1 MSYRIFKELLII
13 LLVGCFIGLL
23 MAVVANLFVLG
34 VQSAKV
40 LRESSQLLSVGLP
53 WGRYSLAPIIFLLLA
68 ALAVI
73 GLRRLLRLGAWA
85 GPADS
90 IYAAHN
96 VQHRLDIKQGAGSTL
111 AAFISAAGGASVG
124 QYGPVVHFGA
134 TVGCA
139 LRRVFGNLLSQ
150 DIFLGCGV
158 AAAISAG
165 FNAPL
170 AGVVFAHE
178 AVLRHFSPR
187 AIAPIFIAA
196 ISAST
201 FDSLFFSSSGTTFQ
215 IHQSVPPLVQ
225 LAPILLLLGPLAA
238 LVAISFMTALRGA
251 TALGKHLPLSANTLP
266 VLAALICGS
275 TGVFLPQILGIG
287 IDGING
293 MIAGDASLNLL
304 LALLVGKLVMTAL
317 CIGFGLFGGVFSPA
331 LFVGV
336 ATGAIVAQL
345 LAGFGITGLDEVI
358 SVAAMAA
365 VSAAV
370 IGAPIS
376 AVLIVLELTGS
387 YGFAVAAMIAV
398 IISNLLT
405 HRLFGQSY
413 FDRQLLDRG
422 IDLRMG
428 RESLA
433 LDKSRV
439 GDYVGARYLSVP
451 DSLTGHELMGRM
463 AEGPFTEA
471 YIVDSEQQLLG
482 KVTVFDSANAGSEPI
497 ASCLDR
503 NPLCFNESESLAEVM
518 HKVSRFVGESI
529 PVLAAD
535 SRRVLG
541 VVTEGDLFQAVLQ
554 VQNSVR
560 QLERS

>member
-1 MSYRIFKELLII
+1 MSNRVVKELLVI

-34 VQSAKV
+34 VQSAKE
-40 LRESSQLLSVGLP
+40 LREASQLLRITLP
-53 WGRYSLAPIIFLLLA
+53 WGQYSLAPIIFLVLA
-68 ALAVI
+68 ALVVV
-73 GLRRLLRLGAWA
+73 GLRKLLRLGAWA

-96 VQHRLDIKQGAGSTL
+96 VRHRLDVKQGIGSTV

-201 FDSLFFSSSGTTFQ
+201 FDSLFFSSGGTTFQ
-215 IHQSVPPLVQ
+215 IQQSVPPLVQ

-251 TALGKHLPLSANTLP
+251 TALGKRLPLSATTLP
-266 VLAALICGS
+266 VLAALMCGS

-287 IDGING
+287 IDGINS
-293 MIAGDASLNLL
+293 MIAGEASLNLL
-304 LALLVGKLVMTAL
+304 LALLLGKLAMTAL

-345 LAGFGITGLDEVI
+345 LTGLGITGLNEVI

-370 IGAPIS
+370 IGAPITS
-376 AVLIVLELTGS
+376 VLIVLELTGS
-387 YGFAVAAMIAV
+387 YEFAVAAMIAV
-398 IISNLLT
+398 IVCTLLT
-405 HRLFGQSY
+405 NRLFGQSF

-422 IDLRMG
+422 IDLRKG

-433 LDKSRV
+433 LDGTRV
-439 GDYVGARYLSVP
+439 GDYISAHF
-451 DSLTGHELMGRM
+451 LTATASMGGQRLMQAM
-463 AEGPFTEA
+463 AEGGFTEA
-471 YIVDSEQQLLG
+471 YVVDPAGRLQG
-482 KVTVFDSANAGSEPI
+482 KVSVFDCAQGTDKPI
-497 ASCLDR
+497 ASCMDV
-503 NPLCFNESESLAEVM
+503 NPLRFSETESLTDAM

-529 PVLAAD
+529 PILTED
-535 SRRVLG
+535 SGRLLG
-541 VVTEGDLFQAVLQ
+541 VVTEGDLFQAVLK
-554 VQNSVR
+554 VQDSVR
-560 QLERS
+560 QLERN

>member
-1 MSYRIFKELLII
+1 MSNRVVKELLVI

-34 VQSAKV
+34 VQSAKE
-40 LRESSQLLSVGLP
+40 LREASQLLRISLP
-53 WGRYSLAPIIFLLLA
+53 WGQYSLAPIIFLVLA
-68 ALAVI
+68 ALVVV
-73 GLRRLLRLGAWA
+73 GLRKLLRLGAWA

-96 VQHRLDIKQGAGSTL
+96 VRHRLDVKQGIGSTV

-139 LRRVFGNLLSQ
+139 LRRAFGNLLSQ
-150 DIFLGCGV
+150 DVFLGCGV

-215 IHQSVPPLVQ
+215 IQQSVPPLVQ

-238 LVAISFMTALRGA
+238 LVAVSFMTALRGA
-251 TALGKHLPLSANTLP
+251 TALGKRLPLSATTLP

-287 IDGING
+287 IDGINS
-293 MIAGDASLNLL
+293 MIAGEASLNLL
-304 LALLVGKLVMTAL
+304 LALLLGKLAMTAL

-345 LAGFGITGLDEVI
+345 LTGLGITGLNEVI

-370 IGAPIS
+370 IGAPITS
-376 AVLIVLELTGS
+376 VLIVLELTGS
-387 YGFAVAAMIAV
+387 YEFAVAAMIAV
-398 IISNLLT
+398 IVCTLLT
-405 HRLFGQSY
+405 NRLFGQSF

-422 IDLRMG
+422 IDLRKG

-433 LDKSRV
+433 LDGTRI
-439 GDYVGARYLSVP
+439 GDYISAHC
-451 DSLTGHELMGRM
+451 LTATASMSGQRLMQAM
-463 AEGPFTEA
+463 AEGGFTEA
-471 YIVDSEQQLLG
+471 YVVDPEGRLQG
-482 KVTVFDSANAGSEPI
+482 KVSVFDCAQATDKPVS
-497 ASCLDR
+497 SCMDV
-503 NPLCFNESESLAEVM
+503 NPLRFSETESLTNAM

-529 PVLAAD
+529 PILAED
-535 SRRVLG
+535 SGRLLG
-541 VVTEGDLFQAVLQ
+541 VVTEGDLFQAVLK
-554 VQNSVR
+554 VQDSVR
-560 QLERS
+560 QLERN

>member
-1 MSYRIFKELLII
+1 MSTRVFKELVFI
-13 LLVGCFIGLL
+13 LLAGCFIGLL

-34 VQSAKV
+34 VQAAKE
-40 LRESSQLLSVGLP
+40 LRESSQLLVVAFP
-53 WGRYSLAPIIFLLLA
+53 WGRYSLAPILILVATALL
-68 ALAVI
+68 VI
-73 GLRRLLRLGAWA
+73 SLRKLLRLEAWA

-90 IYAAHN
+90 IYAAHDVHHHLN
-96 VQHRLDIKQGAGSTL
+96 VKQGVGSTL

-124 QYGPVVHFGA
+124 QYGPLVHFGA
-134 TVGCA
+134 TMGCA
-139 LRRVFGNLLSQ
+139 LRRIFRDLLSQ

-201 FDSLFFSSSGTTFQ
+201 FDSLFFDTGGATFQ
-215 IHQSVPPLVQ
+215 LQQSVPPLAE
-225 LAPILLLLGPLAA
+225 LAPFLLLLGPLAS
-238 LVAISFMTALRGA
+238 LVSIGFMTALRAA
-251 TALGKHLPLSANTLP
+251 TALGRRLPLSTNTLP

-275 TGVFLPQILGIG
+275 AGVFLPQILGIG
-287 IDGING
+287 IDGINS
-293 MIAGDASLNLL
+293 MIAGEAGLSLL
-304 LALLVGKLVMTAL
+304 LALLFGKLLMTAL

-336 ATGAIVAQL
+336 ATGALVAQL
-345 LAGFGITGLDEVI
+345 LTGLGISGLEEVI

-376 AVLIVLELTGS
+376 SVLIVLELTGS
-387 YGFAVAAMIAV
+387 YQFAVAAMIAV
-398 IISNLLT
+398 IICSLLT

-422 IDLRMG
+422 IDLRKG

-433 LDKSRV
+433 LDNTRV
-439 GDYVGARYLSVP
+439 GDHIGARYLAVP
-451 DSLTGHELMGRM
+451 GNISGNQLMGRM

-471 YIVDSEQQLLG
+471 YIIDEEDKLLG
-482 KVTVFDSANAGSEPI
+482 KVTVFDGANAGNGPI
-497 ASCLDR
+497 VNCLDR
-503 NPLCFNESESLAEVM
+503 NPLTFKESETLADVM

-535 SRRVLG
+535 TGRLLG
-541 VVTEGDLFQAVLQ
+541 VVTEGDLFQAVLK
-554 VQNSVR
+554 VQDSVR